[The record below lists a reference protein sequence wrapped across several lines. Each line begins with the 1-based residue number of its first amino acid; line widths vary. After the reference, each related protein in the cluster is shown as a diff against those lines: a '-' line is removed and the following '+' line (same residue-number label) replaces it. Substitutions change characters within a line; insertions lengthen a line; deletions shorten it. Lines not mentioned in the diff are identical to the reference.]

1 MRGPVLLAS
10 VCLLTAV
17 ARADVKPVGIFADHM
32 VLQRDMPVPVWG
44 TAAPGEKVAVSIS
57 DRKAPPAEATAGDDG
72 RWMVRL
78 EPLKAG
84 GPFELTIA
92 AKNTITFKDVL
103 VGEVWVCSGQS
114 NMEFKLER
122 AAGGADAV
130 AAANDPQLR
139 QFRVGGGIPAEPARD
154 VTGTWQ
160 EANPQTVKDWS
171 AAAYFFGKELRQKL
185 NVPVGLVNNAM
196 GWTPAEAWTSRE
208 AMEADPDLKVI
219 VQRWD
224 HWTAAYPHAKELY
237 EQKMK
242 EWKAAADKA
251 KTDGKPIPTE
261 PAQPANPEF
270 MHRAAA
276 LYNGMLAPLMPFAI
290 RGVIWY
296 QGETNSGRADQYRK
310 LFPALIRDWRGHW
323 GQGNFPF
330 IYVQIAPM
338 DAGPVDRAELRDAQR
353 EALSLPNTA
362 MIVTLDIGEAKDE
375 HPHNKKEVGHRL
387 ALAAEK
393 LAYAQDVV
401 YSGPLYQGMKVEGN
415 AIRLSFEHV
424 DGGLVARGGSL
435 KGFTIAGEDKKF
447 VAADAKIDGKSVLV
461 SSAKVDKPVA
471 VRYCFVNWPG
481 DENVTLFNTAGL
493 PASSFRT
500 DDWPLTTKGETRMFF
515 DQMGLDDVTLTPKK

>member
-1 MRGPVLLAS
+1 
-10 VCLLTAV
+10 
-17 ARADVKPVGIFADHM
+17 
-32 VLQRDMPVPVWG
+32 
-44 TAAPGEKVAVSIS
+44 
-57 DRKAPPAEATAGDDG
+57 
-72 RWMVRL
+72 
-78 EPLKAG
+78 
-84 GPFELTIA
+84 
-92 AKNTITFKDVL
+92 
-103 VGEVWVCSGQS
+103 
-114 NMEFKLER
+114 
-122 AAGGADAV
+122 
-130 AAANDPQLR
+130 
-139 QFRVGGGIPAEPARD
+139 
-154 VTGTWQ
+154 
-160 EANPQTVKDWS
+160 
-171 AAAYFFGKELRQKL
+171 
-185 NVPVGLVNNAM
+185 
-196 GWTPAEAWTSRE
+196 PAEAWTSRE